1 MGRQPELGLEVL
13 GQKRVEPGDGEQVE
27 DATRRPEHE
36 DVVAQQS
43 LDRLREVA
51 QRGVAPLVWVL
62 LYLGGDRAAAIE
74 PLGEGEHGRRE
85 EEKERG
91 DKDEAEPPGA
101 DPARILGG
109 DPRVHGEVHVEPR
122 REGAQDEAHGR
133 PQDPHPDRD
142 GEVER

>member
-1 MGRQPELGLEVL
+1 M
-13 GQKRVEPGDGEQVE
+13 
-27 DATRRPEHE
+27 H
-36 DVVAQQS
+36 
-43 LDRLREVA
+43 
-51 QRGVAPLVWVL
+51 
-62 LYLGGDRAAAIE
+62 YLGGDRAAAVE

-142 GEVER
+142 GEVERWLSARHVIVDVWYAQGVDRCLAHTHPEETHEEHHQDDVRDVRLGSLLRLVVLVLALFRP